1 MALEPFARSQAFTLG
16 IELEMQLVDTHDYD
30 LAPAAADVLRVID
43 CNDLVGEVKPEI
55 TQGMIEIA
63 TGICE
68 TWAQAC
74 GQLVAIRT
82 AMVRAADRLNVAV
95 CGGGTH
101 PFQHW
106 SERRIY
112 DEPRY
117 RRLSDLYGY
126 LAKQFTVFGQHVHI
140 GCAGP
145 DDALYL
151 LHAMARYVPHLIALS
166 ASSPFVQGQD
176 TGFQSARLN
185 SVSAFP
191 LSGRAPFT
199 ETWAQFS
206 AYFERMRSTGIVES
220 MKDFYWDIRPKP
232 EYGTV
237 EVRVMDTPLTV
248 ERAALLAAYVQV
260 LAHWLLSE
268 RPFRLSEDDYLV
280 YGFNRFQACRFGL
293 HATCVDPETHEH
305 RVLADALTATLP
317 VLREH
322 APELGAGDAL
332 ERIAEEL
339 RAARTDAG
347 WMRLAH
353 ADAGFLPEV
362 VRRACLRWREP
373 ASA

>member
-1 MALEPFARSQAFTLG
+1 
-16 IELEMQLVDTHDYD
+16 MQLVDTHDYD
-30 LAPAAADVLRVID
+30 LAPAAPDVLRVID
-43 CNDLVGEVKPEI
+43 CRSLAGEVKPEI

-63 TGICE
+63 TGICG
-68 TWAQAC
+68 TWTQAL
-74 GQLVAIRT
+74 GELAAIRT

-140 GCAGP
+140 GCAEP

-191 LSGRAPFT
+191 LSGRAPFS
-199 ETWAQFS
+199 ERWEQFS
-206 AYFERMRSTGIVES
+206 AYFERMRGTGIVES

-248 ERAALLAAYVQV
+248 ERAALLAACVQV
-260 LAHWLLSE
+260 LAHWLLGE
-268 RPFRLSEDDYLV
+268 RPFRPGEDDYLV

-293 HATCVDPETHEH
+293 HATYVDPETHEH
-305 RVLADALTATLP
+305 RVLADALAAALP
-317 VLREH
+317 ALRDH
-322 APELGAGDAL
+322 ASELGAGEAL
-332 ERIAEEL
+332 ERIAEDL
-339 RAARTDAG
+339 RAWRTDAG
-347 WMRLAH
+347 WMRLEH
-353 ADAGFLPEV
+353 DDAGFLPEV
-362 VRRACLRWREP
+362 VRRACLRWRE
-373 ASA
+373 SGSL